1 MRSKDG
7 QVIYVQP
14 GFEPE
19 WTGGTIQKTDHSII
33 VNNMFGTQTYTL
45 LDHITV
51 SQEIQRFLY
60 KSELLSLKYFVFKV
74 RAYQMGPM
82 YVYSS

>member
-1 MRSKDG
+1 MRSKNG

-19 WTGGTIQKTDHSII
+19 WTGGTIQRTDHSII

-51 SQEIQRFLY
+51 SQR
-60 KSELLSLKYFVFKV
+60 SEDFYTRVN
-74 RAYQMGPM
+74 YCP
-82 YVYSS
+82 